1 MAALSVRVYM
11 LCLHVVFQGFLQRK
25 ASLEDVKADSLI
37 MDADALRVILQ
48 QVSNAVVSDM
58 PDSLMCPLSLQLL
71 KKPVLAP
78 SGITYEHSFIRKHLK
93 QQLTDPST
101 RQALKSSQLVPN
113 RAVSNTVESLI
124 KTSWKQ
130 SVWRAL
136 TQLAAGNVSWH
147 AWQGSMQYFVDLMKE
162 LMDLPSSDQPLKH
175 LPAEVGRKL
184 LELASQSLPS
194 IVTKQARDS
203 TEDSLDAT
211 GDQDCEDRDVRAMFD
226 LVACCTDD
234 ALLSSAVAGLKTML
248 DQMSGNTE
256 SLLVA
261 LLAINDVRI
270 KCSKA
275 LVLLEE
281 SITMLCVRVFKHHAQ
296 NSALF
301 AAACDV
307 AWETT
312 AEGNAVARTLVTNN
326 CVAVLFDALKHT
338 MVSNDLSSM
347 EAVCGILSDLSQ
359 EAEYNANYDANH
371 KVVVMDA
378 IMHSEKSRRTLGEGA
393 ADDLLCGLLSLA
405 QTKAD
410 PTLVGFFVASAKKLT
425 KKGSNL
431 DHVASTVAHSML
443 TFAKRSDTNMKLL
456 LQADGYPIVVDF
468 LDVYAGC
475 SFVKSHL
482 VALLKL
488 IGRFH
493 AAAFPAKR
501 GVTCISNASSDA
513 AGGDAAGGAAGGDA
527 VGGDAAG
534 DAASCRQHNGRAKK
548 SRREVE

>member
-1 MAALSVRVYM
+1 MWCCR
-11 LCLHVVFQGFLQRK
+11 
-25 ASLEDVKADSLI
+25 DVELLAD
-37 MDADALRVILQ
+37 
-48 QVSNAVVSDM
+48 
-58 PDSLMCPLSLQLL
+58 QLL
-71 KKPVLAP
+71 FLCFDNQSAETPSPVKFKCIQRAFAQFTSKSHANDNMPVLP
-78 SGITYEHSFIRKHLK
+78 
-93 QQLTDPST
+93 
-101 RQALKSSQLVPN
+101 
-113 RAVSNTVESLI
+113 
-124 KTSWKQ
+124 
-130 SVWRAL
+130 
-136 TQLAAGNVSWH
+136 TQVKW
-147 AWQGSMQYFVDLMKE
+147 V
-162 LMDLPSSDQPLKH
+162 
-175 LPAEVGRKL
+175 
-184 LELASQSLPS
+184 
-194 IVTKQARDS
+194 
-203 TEDSLDAT
+203 
-211 GDQDCEDRDVRAMFD
+211 
-226 LVACCTDD
+226 
-234 ALLSSAVAGLKTML
+234 
-248 DQMSGNTE
+248 
-256 SLLVA
+256 
-261 LLAINDVRI
+261 
-270 KCSKA
+270 
-275 LVLLEE
+275 
-281 SITMLCVRVFKHHAQ
+281 
-296 NSALF
+296 
-301 AAACDV
+301 
-307 AWETT
+307 
-312 AEGNAVARTLVTNN
+312 
-326 CVAVLFDALKHT
+326 
-338 MVSNDLSSM
+338 
-347 EAVCGILSDLSQ
+347 
-359 EAEYNANYDANH
+359 
-371 KVVVMDA
+371 A